1 MARRNG
7 PELYELLTR
16 AKDAG
21 REGIGSSSNAAA
33 STVRASGPTF
43 DRRQLAGI
51 LALAAMVVVAVG
63 AYLAGV
69 SRGERIGRAALAA
82 ERAEELRLLEEGRPA
97 VRGATSG
104 AERPGSPTVPGAPNG
119 SASAVPAADRD
130 PMSENAE
137 SASDGAPTV
146 PSIATPTDLAAERGT
161 ERDPRLAGL
170 NYFVIA
176 SGVLEERVPEILSF
190 CRSKGLDAWVVP
202 DQNGRLRE
210 ITVLPGFEAGRRSAP
225 EIKDLEAKIRRV
237 GVLWKAA
244 GRNNQDFAGAYPK
257 RFGG

>member
-21 REGIGSSSNAAA
+21 REGVGPSQRPVA
-33 STVRASGPTF
+33 SAGRGPGPTF
-43 DRRQLAGI
+43 DRRQIVGI
-51 LALAAMVVVAVG
+51 LAVVAMVVVGVG

-97 VRGATSG
+97 ARGTAL
-104 AERPGSPTVPGAPNG
+104 
-119 SASAVPAADRD
+119 AADRGAAPGAD
-130 PMSENAE
+130 PAAEPAIDRDRVSENAIRE
-137 SASDGAPTV
+137 PDPAPS
-146 PSIATPTDLAAERGT
+146 PPPATPPTDLTAEKGT
-161 ERDPRLAGL
+161 ERDPRVAGL

-210 ITVLPGFEAGRRSAP
+210 ITVLPGFEGGRRSDP
-225 EIKDLEAKIRRV
+225 DIKDLEAKIRRV

>member
-16 AKDAG
+16 AKDGG
-21 REGIGSSSNAAA
+21 REGVGSASRAGAAGA
-33 STVRASGPTF
+33 RPSGPTF
-43 DRRQLAGI
+43 DRGQILGI
-51 LALAAMVVVAVG
+51 LWVAAVVVVGVG

-69 SRGERIGRAALAA
+69 SRGERSGRAALAA

-97 VRGATSG
+97 GSGGATG
-104 AERPGSPTVPGAPNG
+104 AGAPESPPPVG
-119 SASAVPAADRD
+119 QV
-130 PMSENAE
+130 SENAGRE
-137 SASDGAPTV
+137 PAPNQPSPGISADGLSAGA
-146 PSIATPTDLAAERGT
+146 SSTDLTAEQGT
-161 ERDPRLAGL
+161 ERDPRVAGL

>member
-21 REGIGSSSNAAA
+21 REGVGASSGAAA
-33 STVRASGPTF
+33 SVARASGPTF
-43 DRRQLAGI
+43 DRRQMMGI
-51 LALAAMVVVAVG
+51 LVVVAMVVIAVG

-82 ERAEELRLLEEGRPA
+82 ERAEELRLLEEGRP
-97 VRGATSG
+97 
-104 AERPGSPTVPGAPNG
+104 SPRVTA
-119 SASAVPAADRD
+119 PAAGRVTD
-130 PMSENAE
+130 PGGGSSVPVTETRENVSENAE
-137 SASDGAPTV
+137 RAADATNSSSPIPPAVT
-146 PSIATPTDLAAERGT
+146 PSSDLAAEKGT
-161 ERDPRLAGL
+161 ERDPRVAGL

-176 SGVLEERVPEILSF
+176 SGVLEERVPEILAF